1 MVKRQCLNAPVLKG
15 DEGVD
20 WQLLHESEEA
30 WLVLHLKVE

>member
-1 MVKRQCLNAPVLKG
+1 MVKRQCPNAPALKG

-20 WQLLHESEEA
+20 WRLLHESEEA